1 MYVKVTKNSAGQT
14 YYHLVESYWEKGK
27 SRQRTLLSLGR
38 AGEDRM
44 EEVAAAISKHKDIFT
59 TLELAKAISIEE
71 TFILGPLL
79 VLERLFERSGIKT
92 VLSDV
97 AARHPRLGFDLKKL
111 VFTMIASRFAKPGS
125 KLKVYEHWRK
135 RFYPEM
141 IEQEIGLHQLY
152 RALDVLA
159 EHKEEIER
167 NLYWH
172 DRNLL
177 NAQVDV
183 VLYDLTTLRFESVRE
198 DIGTLRRFGYSKE
211 RRSDCTQVVLGLLVA
226 PDGTPLGFEVYPG
239 NTFEGHTV
247 ADIVCKM
254 REKFNVRRFIFVGDR
269 GLFSKKNLE
278 VMRGPDKEDI
288 GSPSEAVDAH
298 GEFIVGMKLGVFR
311 DRHSEFYD
319 FNRYTR
325 INDDLA
331 VYETTHEG
339 DRCIITWSRARA
351 DRDRKA
357 REDILNKIRK
367 KLEKKKIT
375 AKTFV
380 TNTTYQRYVVGLNDG
395 KVFKLNEKAIAED
408 AVRDGYFGV
417 LTNVTDMKADEIV
430 TNYKTLWIVEDAF
443 GEIKGT
449 LKARPIFH
457 WTDERIV
464 GHLTLCFLAYLCEA
478 LMTKSL
484 REKNLMLESPAIEEG
499 IIKPRPLT
507 VVEAMRELQEVRAIP
522 VKIRTTMMWVR
533 TDINGNAAKLFSAIG
548 LKAPPKVL
556 NFKQSQNPA
565 GTRETSAFN
574 PAS

>member
-1 MYVKVTKNSAGQT
+1 MQWWK
-14 YYHLVESYWEKGK
+14 
-27 SRQRTLLSLGR
+27 
-38 AGEDRM
+38 
-44 EEVAAAISKHKDIFT
+44 
-59 TLELAKAISIEE
+59 
-71 TFILGPLL
+71 ILIH
-79 VLERLFERSGIKT
+79 ST
-92 VLSDV
+92 
-97 AARHPRLGFDLKKL
+97 
-111 VFTMIASRFAKPGS
+111 
-125 KLKVYEHWRK
+125 
-135 RFYPEM
+135 
-141 IEQEIGLHQLY
+141 
-152 RALDVLA
+152 
-159 EHKEEIER
+159 
-167 NLYWH
+167 
-172 DRNLL
+172 
-177 NAQVDV
+177 
-183 VLYDLTTLRFESVRE
+183 
-198 DIGTLRRFGYSKE
+198 
-211 RRSDCTQVVLGLLVA
+211 
-226 PDGTPLGFEVYPG
+226 
-239 NTFEGHTV
+239 
-247 ADIVCKM
+247 
-254 REKFNVRRFIFVGDR
+254 

-278 VMRGPDKEDI
+278 VMRGPDKEDN
-288 GSPSEAVDAH
+288 

-351 DRDRKA
+351 ERDRKA

-443 GEIKGT
+443 GEVKGT
-449 LKARPIFH
+449 LKTRPIFH

-464 GHLTLCFLAYLCEA
+464 GHLTLCFLAYLCES

-484 REKNLMLESPAIEEG
+484 RERNLMLESPAIEEG

-522 VKIRTTMMWVR
+522 VKIRKTMMWVR

-556 NFKQSQNPA
+556 NFKQSRNPA
-565 GTRETSAFN
+565 GTRETSALN
-574 PAS
+574 PSS